1 MTQLTKRYVSDLDTS
16 IFFSCYLSFINF
28 CFNQFLWESFKRDYR
43 KDYAT
48 MDLEKQRFAIFID
61 NLKLADVRNDAEL
74 KNGGTAVHGIT
85 KFTDLSQAEFE
96 STFLT
101 ADAKLNSGDRDIV
114 KINKVPDLSSGLVDW
129 AGKLTTPV
137 KDQVILIGSNRY
149 LTKFCFFISNVSCL

>member
-1 MTQLTKRYVSDLDTS
+1 
-16 IFFSCYLSFINF
+16 
-28 CFNQFLWESFKRDYR
+28 
-43 KDYAT
+43 